1 MFVRRL
7 ALTCLTVALQL
18 PPLPAPGQSPP
29 DPLALVEAA
38 GRVYREAAGICAD
51 FRQVLSVPLLGEDRK
66 GRGRLC
72 TQQPDRFAMRFTEP
86 AGDLVVADGEW
97 LWLYTPSTDAR
108 QVLRFPLAAGPR
120 GVDFYHEFLEAPREK
135 YRFEYRGRESVD
147 GTLAHHVVL
156 TPLQA
161 APYRT
166 AELWIATEE
175 ALLCQ
180 VVIREQN
187 GSVRTVTLSAI
198 EVSPGLGADVFRFT
212 PPTGAQVIT
221 P

>member
-1 MFVRRL
+1 MRRL
-7 ALTCLTVALQL
+7 ALTCLAVALLL
-18 PPLPAPGQSPP
+18 PPPPARGQSPP

-38 GRVYREAAGICAD
+38 GRVYREVAGICAD

-97 LWLYTPSTDAR
+97 LWLYMPSTDAR

-120 GVDFYHEFLEAPREK
+120 GVDFYREFLEAPREK
-135 YRFEYRGRESVD
+135 YRSEYRGRETVD

-166 AELWIATEE
+166 AELWIAAEE